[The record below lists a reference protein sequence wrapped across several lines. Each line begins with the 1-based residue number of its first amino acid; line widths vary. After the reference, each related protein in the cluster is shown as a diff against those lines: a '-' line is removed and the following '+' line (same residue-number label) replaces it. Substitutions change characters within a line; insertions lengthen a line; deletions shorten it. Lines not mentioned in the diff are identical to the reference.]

1 MEDHRLQARPPRR
14 RGLIRTP
21 ACCWQ
26 GANQRKKKWTLQR
39 LATASLSDGIR
50 PTTCSNMQVPV
61 PSKWE
66 NVDGFL
72 HFSKLVFPSKWSD
85 CLCKPAFCP
94 PKRPTPPPLPP
105 RLCDIDSSSFFPWDA
120 CDAIDRELSSNT
132 WRYNKASQ
140 KTWHMEF

>member
-72 HFSKLVFPSKWSD
+72 HFSNLAFPSKWSD

-94 PKRPTPPPLPP
+94 PKRPTPPSPTSALRHRLLQFLPLGRVRCHRQGIILKYLAVQQSIPEN
-105 RLCDIDSSSFFPWDA
+105 LA
-120 CDAIDRELSSNT
+120 
-132 WRYNKASQ
+132 
-140 KTWHMEF
+140 HGV